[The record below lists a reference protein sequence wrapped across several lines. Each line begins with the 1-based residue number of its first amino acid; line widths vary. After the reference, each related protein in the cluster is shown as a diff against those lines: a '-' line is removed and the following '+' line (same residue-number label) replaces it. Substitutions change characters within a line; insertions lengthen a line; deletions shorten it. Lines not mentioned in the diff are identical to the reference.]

1 MEHILVRSG
10 KREDIPSIL
19 NLIKEL
25 AAYEKEPNAVV
36 ISEEALMNDAFG
48 TDSAFEFIVAEHDGI
63 AVGTAIFYY
72 CYSTWRGKYIYLE
85 DLIVTKQHR
94 RLGIGGKL
102 FEALIKRTR
111 AEGLRQFGWQ
121 VLDWNN
127 LAIDFYKKYNATL
140 DESWVNGR
148 LYFNP

>member
-10 KREDIPSIL
+10 KREDIHFIL

-63 AVGTAIFYY
+63 VVGTAIFYY

-121 VLDWNN
+121 VLD
-127 LAIDFYKKYNATL
+127 KT
-140 DESWVNGR
+140 
-148 LYFNP
+148 

>member
-1 MEHILVRSG
+1 MGHILVRSG

-36 ISEEALMNDAFG
+36 ISEEVLMNDAFG
-48 TDSAFEFIVAEHDGI
+48 TGSAFEFIVTEHDGI
-63 AVGTAIFYY
+63 VVGTAIFYY

-111 AEGLRQFGWQ
+111 VEGLRQFGWQ